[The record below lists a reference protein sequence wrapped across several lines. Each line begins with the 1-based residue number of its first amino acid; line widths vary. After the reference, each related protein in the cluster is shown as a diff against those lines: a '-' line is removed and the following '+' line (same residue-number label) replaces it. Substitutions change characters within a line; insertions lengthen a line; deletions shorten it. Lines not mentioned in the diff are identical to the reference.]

1 MPTSEQTTGSERK
14 GSERKSGE
22 RKSKRFE
29 VGGWAERLAPVLLAV
44 LVLGLLATLVI
55 VGLSMLGLTP
65 GF

>member
-1 MPTSEQTTGSERK
+1 MPTSEQTTA
-14 GSERKSGE
+14 SERKSGE

-29 VGGWAERLAPVLLAV
+29 AGGWAERLAPVLLAV